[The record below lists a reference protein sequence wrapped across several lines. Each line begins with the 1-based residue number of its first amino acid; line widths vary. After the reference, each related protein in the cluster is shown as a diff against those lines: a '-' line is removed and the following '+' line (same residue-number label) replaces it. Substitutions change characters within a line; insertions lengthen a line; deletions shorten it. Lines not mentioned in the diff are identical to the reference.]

1 MTEAQMNEYVELMAA
16 IMAEDAAAEQANDA
30 LLQQD
35 LKDAYAQE
43 DADWREEMMANI
55 NAR

>member
-1 MTEAQMNEYVELMAA
+1 MNEYVELMAA